1 MVFWGQTSPD
11 SPPLFRFR
19 CTFTLRIRSVVT
31 LPRETLSLCNAI
43 SIYINFDVCVRV
55 RLCKCGPSVAQA
67 AKELLPCCLLCQFA
81 GKITFLLI
89 VADAWA
95 LNIKSNSKRS
105 GSNYSSDY
113 LKQQQLRQQLEKREH
128 LH

>member
-11 SPPLFRFR
+11 LLPLFKFR

-43 SIYINFDVCVRV
+43 SIYINFDVCVCV
-55 RLCKCGPSVAQA
+55 CGCVNVAQA